1 MAKYRY
7 AIVVR
12 GFIEANS
19 QSNAYMQLLMGL
31 SLNGRMLRQPH
42 ELAVDVREVNPK
54 PVEAENAQ
62 DAAEAANQE
71 GPLPAGPPFVEEP
84 DGS

>member
-19 QSNAYMQLLMGL
+19 QTNAYMQLLMGL

-42 ELAVDVREVNPK
+42 ELSVDVREVAPE
-54 PVEAENAQ
+54 PVEVGNAQ
-62 DAAEAANQE
+62 STADAANQE
-71 GPLPAGPPFVEEP
+71 GPLPAGPPFVE
-84 DGS
+84 D